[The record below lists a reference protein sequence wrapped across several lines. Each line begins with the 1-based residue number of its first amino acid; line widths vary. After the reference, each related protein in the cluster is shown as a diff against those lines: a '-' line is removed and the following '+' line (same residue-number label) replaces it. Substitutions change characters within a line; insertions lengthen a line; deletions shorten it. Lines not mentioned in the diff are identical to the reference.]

1 MSRHRLFAPTRLV
14 LAAGLLGALGLP
26 AQAVVIE
33 TKSGERLDAERA
45 YQTVTALVVILKSF
59 DMRLIPVDEVA
70 TVDGVPLAQ
79 ANLTAS
85 TPEASPEPD
94 ASPAPAASPS
104 APDPRAGL
112 YPLRPGTFRTYNLEK
127 TRTTWHR
134 INREMKPR
142 ETAREQGRVIESVVG
157 ADPMG
162 PVALTE
168 TVVQQ
173 AAGGLRS
180 ESSSVHV
187 IDPRS
192 DGYFLLGQTI
202 SEPMLSPSRQ
212 ESRVDIPP
220 MLWPTS
226 LSAGQTWTVGP
237 FRHLGL
243 YTAGRMQVVGR
254 ESVTVPAGTYPDAW
268 RIQGF
273 LHVFGGEQRLREG
286 RLVMEHG
293 TLETTTWFVPG
304 LGPVREESKFHAH
317 QDFFPAGGKGPEL
330 PIVVEERATR
340 DLLEFGL
347 GR

>member
-1 MSRHRLFAPTRLV
+1 MLRHRLFAPTRLL
-14 LAAGLLGALGLP
+14 LAVGLLGGLSLP
-26 AQAVVIE
+26 AQAVVVE
-33 TKSGERLDAERA
+33 TKSGERLEAERI
-45 YQTVTALVVILKSF
+45 YETVTALVVLLKTF
-59 DMRLIPVDEVA
+59 DMRLIPNDQVA

-79 ANLTAS
+79 AAPS
-85 TPEASPEPD
+85 PSPVASPEPG
-94 ASPAPAASPS
+94 ASPAPAASPEPS
-104 APDPRAGL
+104 AGF
-112 YPLRPGTFRTYNLEK
+112 YPLRPGTFRTYSLEK

-134 INREMKPR
+134 IGREMQR
-142 ETAREQGRVIESVVG
+142 HETIREQGRVNETVVG
-157 ADPMG
+157 ADPLG
-162 PVALTE
+162 PVAVTE
-168 TVVQQ
+168 TVFQQ
-173 AAGGLRS
+173 APGRPGS
-180 ESSSVHV
+180 ESSSVQV

-192 DGYFLLGQTI
+192 DGYFLLGQSVT
-202 SEPMLSPSRQ
+202 EPALSPSRQ

-226 LSAGQTWTVGP
+226 LELNQTWTVGP

-243 YTAGRMQVVGR
+243 YTAGRMQVVAQ
-254 ESVTVPAGTYPDAW
+254 EPVTVPAGTYPDAW

-340 DLLEFGL
+340 ALLEFGL